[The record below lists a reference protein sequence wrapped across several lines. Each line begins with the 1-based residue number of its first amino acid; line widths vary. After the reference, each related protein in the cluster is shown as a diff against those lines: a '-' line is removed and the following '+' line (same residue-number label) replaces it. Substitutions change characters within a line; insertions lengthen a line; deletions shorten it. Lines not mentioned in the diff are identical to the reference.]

1 MHNAFVVAL
10 ILSVLAPC
18 TFLAF
23 FGWQDWHD
31 RVVAARDTTERSTY
45 IAEEHAQ
52 KIIDIDAALAERV
65 LDTIGDR
72 DADGLRHDRAFYDH
86 LAQLVHGHA
95 QVDALSVWSAD
106 GRLVATSL
114 RYPTPN
120 LDIAKRVDFIDA
132 RAQPTRLYVSGPM
145 KGRVTGNATFNVIR
159 SRLDRNGRFGGLVSI
174 SMSSAYFEDFY
185 RQLED
190 GKPLTIGMIR
200 GDGAVLAWSPSP
212 QGRPERVSRD
222 TAFFHLLASGQNAGI
237 VTMISTVDGQE
248 KILAFRHVGA
258 YDAYVTAG
266 YPLRFIWMA
275 WFNRFLT
282 VAIATL
288 VPSAALFLL
297 LVFSLKRLRHEELLW
312 RRAEEEKS
320 MRASI
325 ETVAKDNQRLETL
338 GNMVALV
345 AHDFNN
351 LLMAIV
357 GYAQAAARDGGSAQF
372 GTLVEGIMGTVQR
385 GQRLTRRLL
394 SVSRKHPIR
403 PEKLTLRDWSN
414 HAELLKSA
422 SGDGVQIEV
431 SVAEGLWD
439 VYVDLAEFELALLNI
454 AINARDAMSGQGCL
468 RITLSNVCVSREGND
483 STIEEDFVRIEMRD
497 TGTGIDPAI
506 VQRAFEPFF
515 TTKPPGQGTGLG
527 LSQVRSF
534 CELSGGHCTIG
545 ASPAGGTVVSLV
557 LPRAQSPCVNHK
569 TIERDSVSPGVSN
582 APTGTR
588 LLLVEDDAMVADA
601 QAAMFSTLG
610 YDVTHAAN
618 ADDAYRH
625 LQPPHHFQVVISDV
639 QMPGRMNGLDLAEH
653 LQKEQPD
660 LPLIMVT
667 GFVDQAERLRG
678 NGVTTFLKPIVDVTV
693 LDELIRGRVATV

>member
-1 MHNAFVVAL
+1 
-10 ILSVLAPC
+10 
-18 TFLAF
+18 
-23 FGWQDWHD
+23 
-31 RVVAARDTTERSTY
+31 
-45 IAEEHAQ
+45 
-52 KIIDIDAALAERV
+52 
-65 LDTIGDR
+65 
-72 DADGLRHDRAFYDH
+72 
-86 LAQLVHGHA
+86 
-95 QVDALSVWSAD
+95 
-106 GRLVATSL
+106 
-114 RYPTPN
+114 
-120 LDIAKRVDFIDA
+120 
-132 RAQPTRLYVSGPM
+132 
-145 KGRVTGNATFNVIR
+145 
-159 SRLDRNGRFGGLVSI
+159 
-174 SMSSAYFEDFY
+174 
-185 RQLED
+185 
-190 GKPLTIGMIR
+190 
-200 GDGAVLAWSPSP
+200 VLAWWPSP

-222 TAFFHLLASGQNAGI
+222 TAFFHLLASGHDAGM
-237 VTMISTVDGQE
+237 VTMKSTVDGQE
-248 KILAFRHVGA
+248 KILAFRRVGA

-266 YPLRFIWMA
+266 YPLHFIWMA
-275 WFNRFLT
+275 WLDRFTT

-297 LVFSLKRLRHEELLW
+297 LVFSLKRLRHEESLW

-325 ETVAKDNQRLETL
+325 ETAAKDNQRLETL

-357 GYAQAAARDGGSAQF
+357 GYAQAAARERGSAQF
-372 GTLVEGIMGTVQR
+372 GTPVEGIMETVQR

-403 PEKLTLRDWSN
+403 PEKLTLRNWSN

-422 SGDGVQIEV
+422 SGDGVQFEV

-468 RITLSNVCVSREGND
+468 SIALSNVSVSRNGND
-483 STIEEDFVRIEMRD
+483 STIRGDFVRIEMRD
-497 TGTGIDPAI
+497 TGTGIDPAT
-506 VQRAFEPFF
+506 VARAFEPFF

-545 ASPAGGTVVSLV
+545 PSPAGGTVVSLF
-557 LPRAQSPCVNHK
+557 LPRAQSPYMDNK
-569 TIERDSVSPGVSN
+569 TVERDSVSAGLSN
-582 APTGTR
+582 AATGIR

-610 YDVTHAAN
+610 YEVTHAAN

-639 QMPGRMNGLDLAEH
+639 QMPGRMNGLDLAER

-693 LDELIRGRVATV
+693 LDELVRRRVSTAHRSQAPLTSAEKADTLPK